1 MQQDE
6 LDKLIKIE
14 FGPYDERAA
23 RRAIESFVD
32 LFLSAH
38 RNRLARAERECGEVP
53 HEKGHETP

>member
-38 RNRLARAERECGEVP
+38 RNRLAREARECGEVP
-53 HEKGHETP
+53 HEQTEQTA